1 MEAMR
6 DKSLPVQS
14 VGRGMAVLGLL
25 AEAALVDQAVG
36 LPALAGHLGVPVS
49 TAHNL
54 VKTLVLTGYVERDAE
69 RGYRLGPRCL
79 DLARAA
85 ALRELQGAAGEV
97 LLAVA
102 ERSGESVVLASLL
115 NGRRQVLQRVDGSAV
130 VRVNPHFETE
140 QPLFA
145 LVTGRV
151 LAAYAAP
158 AELRDILAVQGPPDG
173 RWPEAADDTAL
184 AVALA
189 EIRRAGGAA
198 DRTSGGE
205 VTALAVPVLDR
216 RGRLLAALGMYLPTF
231 RAGFERVEGL
241 RDVLKEAAGKL
252 AAAVS

>member
-1 MEAMR
+1 ML

-14 VGRGMAVLGLL
+14 VGRGVAVLGLL
-25 AEAALVDQAVG
+25 AEAALADQAVG
-36 LPALAGHLGVPVS
+36 LPAVAEHLGVPVT

-85 ALRELQGAAGEV
+85 AARELQGAAGEI

-102 ERSGESVVLASLL
+102 ERTGESLVLASLL

-130 VRVNPHFETE
+130 VRVNPHFEAE

-145 LVTGRV
+145 MVTGRV
-151 LAAYAAP
+151 LAAFAGPTA
-158 AELRDILAVQGPPDG
+158 LRDILAVQGLPDG
-173 RWPEAADDTAL
+173 HWPAANDDAALTA
-184 AVALA
+184 ALA
-189 EIRRAGGAA
+189 EIRRAGGATE
-198 DRTSGGE
+198 RTSGGE

-231 RAGFERVEGL
+231 RAGYERVEGL